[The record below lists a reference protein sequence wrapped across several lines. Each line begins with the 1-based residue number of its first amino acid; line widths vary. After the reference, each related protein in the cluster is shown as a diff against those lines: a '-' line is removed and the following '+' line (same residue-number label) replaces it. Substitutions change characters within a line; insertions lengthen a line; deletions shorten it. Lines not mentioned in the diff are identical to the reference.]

1 MRDRKTGRHR
11 NTEEESKLNL
21 QKRRRAEER
30 DEKFYKWGRG
40 YGSRFIFIYY
50 VHILNR
56 TDYFVTN

>member
-40 YGSRFIFIYY
+40 YVVRGLFSFIMSIF
-50 VHILNR
+50 
-56 TDYFVTN
+56 